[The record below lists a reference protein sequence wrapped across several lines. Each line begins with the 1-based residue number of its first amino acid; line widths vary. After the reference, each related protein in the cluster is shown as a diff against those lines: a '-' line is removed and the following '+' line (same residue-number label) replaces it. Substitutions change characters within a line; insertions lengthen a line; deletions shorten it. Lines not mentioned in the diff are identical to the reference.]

1 MLYLI
6 VDLEKVFKNLIIAQ
20 AVVLFFAIVSA
31 FSMPKDLL
39 EISEYVPAGIYGTEF
54 GAVLSILLLLGY
66 AISLVMLYRYVIF
79 AKKFYITLIIIG
91 FILDLAGEAMIMTS
105 ITYSLGSLHAMIVGA
120 ILALLFFSPI
130 KDKFK

>member
-79 AKKFYITLIIIG
+79 AKKFYITFLN
-91 FILDLAGEAMIMTS
+91 
-105 ITYSLGSLHAMIVGA
+105 YQ
-120 ILALLFFSPI
+120 
-130 KDKFK
+130 